1 MLGLRIDAG
10 LFDDLGPQC
19 ARTPFDLYLQ
29 PGEKH
34 AFAGE
39 AARLY
44 LTQRLLEFFKQNL

>member
-1 MLGLRIDAG
+1 MQNTLNFVEALVK
-10 LFDDLGPQC
+10 

-34 AFAGE
+34 GFASE

-44 LTQRLLEFFKQNL
+44 LTQRLLGFFKQNL